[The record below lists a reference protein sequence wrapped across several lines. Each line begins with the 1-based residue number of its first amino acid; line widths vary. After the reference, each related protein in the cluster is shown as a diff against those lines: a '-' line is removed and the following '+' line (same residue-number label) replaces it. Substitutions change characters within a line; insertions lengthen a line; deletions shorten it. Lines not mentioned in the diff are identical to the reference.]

1 MTSPDPQPL
10 DAMVSHQQLNQPTPT
25 NWTLL
30 DKLSSGEQLEA
41 VYNQDKELIAHCN
54 FGTFKAHQSWV
65 VQC

>member
-41 VYNQDKELIAHCN
+41 VVSSLK
-54 FGTFKAHQSWV
+54 QSTIRIKS
-65 VQC
+65 